1 MELSQDPIY
10 GRPLASAP
18 NHVGFLLLFDYVRSD
33 RISRPAHAERCHGND
48 SALSLM
54 ISVGAGL
61 GSLSGWAL
69 GMFVFRSWPLAGMGM
84 VGGLCLGCVAGALTL
99 ISSKHFLEVNLIACG
114 GAWLMIVCM
123 CLSARVKAAQ

>member
-1 MELSQDPIY
+1 MVDRSQRSPITLAFFFYLITFGAIVSAALRTLS
-10 GRPLASAP
+10 
-18 NHVGFLLLFDYVRSD
+18 SD
-33 RISRPAHAERCHGND
+33 ATVTTQ
-48 SALSLM
+48 ALSLM